1 MSRIESFKYV
11 FLHQE
16 ILCIFYVENIV
27 IYAFPHFCKDI
38 SCPSAIK
45 TGILRNILL
54 RIKMSLVEQKSN
66 KQVHTQGC

>member
-1 MSRIESFKYV
+1 MYSYTN
-11 FLHQE
+11 
-16 ILCIFYVENIV
+16 ILCILYVENIV
-27 IYAFPHFCKDI
+27 IYASPQFCKDI

-66 KQVHTQGC
+66 KQVHTQGCWAERKTH